1 MPLKLTEVTLLSSW
15 IPHLELELDRDS
27 HSEDLVSESSVL
39 LPSWSAQ
46 KMLVIS
52 VVTTPLSGCLS
63 TTEREPSRRLSQI
76 STLLERSLPT
86 LMVPRTG
93 TQRS

>member
-1 MPLKLTEVTLLSSW
+1 LRLTEVTLLSSW

-27 HSEDLVSESSVL
+27 HSEDHVSESSVL

-52 VVTTPLSGCLS
+52 VVTTHLYGCQS
-63 TTEREPSRRLSQI
+63 TTEREPSRRLLQI
-76 STLLERSLPT
+76 STLLEKSLPT
-86 LMVPRTG
+86 LMDPRTG
-93 TQRS
+93 TLRS